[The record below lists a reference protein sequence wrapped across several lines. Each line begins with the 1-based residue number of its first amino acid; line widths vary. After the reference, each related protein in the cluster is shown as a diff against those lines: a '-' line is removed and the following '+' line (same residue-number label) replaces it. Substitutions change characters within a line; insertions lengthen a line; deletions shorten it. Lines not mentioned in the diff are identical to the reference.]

1 MIHMNKFFIM
11 VLLSVLVGACATNMP
26 INVVNAKPQNC
37 VYLKTV
43 SIHQCSTG
51 ALANAETTDSTLE
64 ALKSEAI
71 KAGGNTIECCG
82 IEKEE
87 TIVSGENPDSD
98 KINCVGVVQH
108 FANVYKCKE

>member
-1 MIHMNKFFIM
+1 MNHMNKFCVM
-11 VLLSVLVGACATNMP
+11 VLLSVLVGACATNM
-26 INVVNAKPQNC
+26 INIVNAEPQNC
-37 VYLKTV
+37 AYLKTV
-43 SIHQCSTG
+43 SVHQCSTG
-51 ALANAETTDSTLE
+51 APANTETTDSTLE

-87 TIVSGENPDSD
+87 TIVSGENPDSG

-108 FANVYKCKE
+108 FANVYKCKK